1 MTKPKTELDE
11 LKELQKESQKLRE
24 RPETPSV
31 APPEAKAAENSVA
44 ETVDGSEPP
53 ASAAEYIEELT
64 GPVENIISELEEA
77 ASEHPALALLAAFG
91 IGIFVGQL
99 LSRR

>member
-1 MTKPKTELDE
+1 MTQAKSELEE
-11 LKELQKESQKLRE
+11 LKELQKESQKLRDRQE
-24 RPETPSV
+24 SPS
-31 APPEAKAAENSVA
+31 AASQEARAAEKPVA
-44 ETVDGSEPP
+44 ESVEGRESP

-64 GPVENIISELEEA
+64 GPVENILSELEEA

>member
-1 MTKPKTELDE
+1 MTKPKSELEE
-11 LKELQKESQKLRE
+11 LKKLQKESQKLCE
-24 RPETPSV
+24 RQEIPSAV
-31 APPEAKAAENSVA
+31 PPEAEAAENSVA
-44 ETVDGSEPP
+44 EAVDGAEPL

-64 GPVENIISELEEA
+64 GPVENMLSELEEA

>member
-1 MTKPKTELDE
+1 MTKSESELDE
-11 LKELQKESQKLRE
+11 LKDLQMESQKFGKSRKHPEPLHRKR
-24 RPETPSV
+24 RPLKSGSRRGEGGEPL
-31 APPEAKAAENSVA
+31 AKPVEL
-44 ETVDGSEPP
+44 
-53 ASAAEYIEELT
+53 IEDLA
-64 GPVENIISELEEA
+64 GPVENILSELEEA

>member
-1 MTKPKTELDE
+1 MTKSKSELDE
-11 LKELQKESQKLRE
+11 LKDLQMESQKLRQKQE
-24 RPETPSV
+24 TPGAASPETQ
-31 APPEAKAAENSVA
+31 AAEIPVA
-44 ETVDGSEPP
+44 GAGEGGEPLATP
-53 ASAAEYIEELT
+53 VELIEDLA
-64 GPVENIISELEEA
+64 GPVENILSELEEA

>member
-1 MTKPKTELDE
+1 MTQPKSELE
-11 LKELQKESQKLRE
+11 KLKELQKESQKLRDRQE
-24 RPETPSV
+24 SP
-31 APPEAKAAENSVA
+31 
-44 ETVDGSEPP
+44 
-53 ASAAEYIEELT
+53 SAA
-64 GPVENIISELEEA
+64 SQEA

>member
-1 MTKPKTELDE
+1 M
-11 LKELQKESQKLRE
+11 RE
-24 RPETPSV
+24 RQEPPSA
-31 APPEAKAAENSVA
+31 APAEAKAAEKPVA
-44 ETVDGSEPP
+44 EAVEGQEPP

-77 ASEHPALALLAAFG
+77 ASAHPALALLAAFG
-91 IGIFVGQL
+91 IGVFVGQL